1 MDGENRI
8 ILNVGGIRWV
18 NFFLIIEVFFS
29 HLFCFINH
37 STTKVNIL
45 RSDKSWPDLCFPLT
59 AKKSRI
65 LFIFLIFYEGEKCF
79 FLFLSILCCSS
90 LCLFF
95 FVFLNPI
102 ITSSSDNHTNGVFFC
117 KISCETRK
125 KFRKIFF
132 FYLFIFLFLALLLRC
147 TTCVYHLRLFIPLI
161 LHIWARSF

>member
-45 RSDKSWPDLCFPLT
+45 RLDKSWPDLCFPLT

-102 ITSSSDNHTNGVFFC
+102 ITSSSDNHTNG
-117 KISCETRK
+117 
-125 KFRKIFF
+125 FF
-132 FYLFIFLFLALLLRC
+132 FVKSLVKQGKSLEKFFPFIYLFSYFLLCFFVVLHACTICVSLFL
-147 TTCVYHLRLFIPLI
+147 
-161 LHIWARSF
+161 